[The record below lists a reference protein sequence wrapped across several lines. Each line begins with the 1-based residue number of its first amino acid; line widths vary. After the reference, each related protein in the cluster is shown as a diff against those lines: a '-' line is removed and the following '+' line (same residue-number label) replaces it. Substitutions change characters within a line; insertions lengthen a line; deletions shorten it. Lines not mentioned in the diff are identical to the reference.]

1 MLIGH
6 RVIIKDEVPSTNQL
20 AKSMAAEGEPEG
32 TVVVASTQTVGRG
45 RLGRSWMSPPGGI
58 YLSIILRPPM
68 DEGLLN
74 RLTVFSCLP
83 VAQALEDVYGI
94 QISVKWPNDVVA
106 GGLKVGG
113 ILAEGQ
119 AMGGKQESVVLGIGI
134 NLNTRP
140 QEIGLSTATSMYTLT
155 GKEVARD
162 AFLHT
167 LLFRLDAFYASL
179 IKGELD
185 TDAYRSR
192 CITIGREV
200 DARIG
205 DQKVSGKAIYVE
217 DGGALVIRSEDGMTY
232 SLSSAYETTLREDS
246 VQE

>member
-1 MLIGH
+1 
-6 RVIIKDEVPSTNQL
+6 
-20 AKSMAAEGEPEG
+20 
-32 TVVVASTQTVGRG
+32 
-45 RLGRSWMSPPGGI
+45 
-58 YLSIILRPPM
+58 M
-68 DEGLLN
+68 DGGLLN

-83 VAQALEDVYGI
+83 VAQALEDVYGT
-94 QISVKWPNDVVA
+94 QISVKWPNDIVA

-113 ILAEGQ
+113 ILVEGQ
-119 AMGGKQESVVLGIGI
+119 ALAGKQESVVLGIGI

-140 QEIGLSTATSMYTLT
+140 QDIGLGIATSMWALT

-167 LLFRLDAFYASL
+167 LLFRLDTFYSSL
-179 IKGELD
+179 LKGELD

-192 CITIGREV
+192 CITLGKEV

-205 DQKVSGKAIYVE
+205 DQKVSGKALYVE

-246 VQE
+246 VPE